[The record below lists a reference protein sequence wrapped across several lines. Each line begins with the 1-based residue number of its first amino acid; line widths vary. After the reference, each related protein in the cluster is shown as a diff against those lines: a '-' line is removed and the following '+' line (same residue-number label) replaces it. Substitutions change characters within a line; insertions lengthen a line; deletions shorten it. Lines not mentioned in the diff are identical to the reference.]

1 MAADRRRN
9 LGIPSGV
16 IFPFAGTTAPYGYL
30 IGDGRP
36 VAIAEYP
43 TLFAAIG
50 YAHGNGTT
58 NSDGTPSGF
67 TSATH
72 FNLPDPRGRFMRGV
86 DGLAGVDP
94 DKASRTASRTGANTG
109 NTVGSV
115 QADAMQGHRH
125 SFGGSNFSTAD
136 GSNPPANYL
145 TTHSVRDSAAS
156 ATMNAQDYVRDPAI
170 DGLNGTPRTTSES
183 RPKNL
188 NVNYI
193 VKV

>member
-1 MAADRRRN
+1 MADRRRN

-50 YAHGNGTT
+50 YAHGDGST

-115 QADAMQGHRH
+115 QADANASHTHIQNSHDHNTFSDGN
-125 SFGGSNFSTAD
+125 FWKNDGAAGGGVNAWTDQPSGGGTRTGAATATNQNS
-136 GSNPPANYL
+136 GGN
-145 TTHSVRDSAAS
+145 
-156 ATMNAQDYVRDPAI
+156 
-170 DGLNGTPRTTSES
+170 ES

>member
-86 DGLAGVDP
+86 DGLAGNDP
-94 DKASRTASRTGANTG
+94 DKASRTAPRSGGNTG
-109 NTVGSV
+109 NAVGSV
-115 QADAMQGHRH
+115 QGHANESHTHQLRSAFYNATPLGAAFSASNGAIGSVSTNQGFTDTIAGAAM
-125 SFGGSNFSTAD
+125 STIGGN
-136 GSNPPANYL
+136 
-145 TTHSVRDSAAS
+145 
-156 ATMNAQDYVRDPAI
+156 
-170 DGLNGTPRTTSES
+170 ES